1 MKRMLSLLLAVV
13 LVLTLIPG
21 VPLRAEAKTGG
32 RLVALTF
39 DDGPSNKYTVQL
51 LEGLKSRGVPVT
63 FFMLGERAAV
73 NRSIVKQAYE
83 DGHEIACHS
92 WDHPNLTSCSE
103 SEIKKQMEDT
113 FEVLDLSC
121 GDEADYL
128 VRPPYGSTNEKVRAA
143 IDAPLIYWSVD
154 SEDWSLLNTEKVRK
168 KIVADTYDGCIILCH
183 DIHKTTI
190 PAALQAIDEL
200 MDLGYEFVTVSEL
213 YRRRGRELQDHKLH
227 YNSNK
232 NGVDYGPIPAPS
244 ISVTGD
250 AKGVNTVTLSC
261 KDKNVPLYYTL
272 DGSYPNQNAKRYTGP
287 FTVPYG
293 TTVTAVA
300 AYKLNGSRSG
310 LTVKKAE
317 AIRIVEP
324 TITLD
329 GDGAVV
335 MTTPTVGAKICFT
348 VDDTKA
354 TADSLLYTCPEQI
367 GGGCFLRAVTVHEK
381 GVSAETKVYLSEDGE
396 LYYDIYEGQWFYDA
410 MHWAH
415 VSGILNGTAP
425 YVMSPSGGVT
435 RGMLVTLL
443 YRFSGDSL
451 GKGWER
457 TNRFADVNQS
467 VYYAEAIEWAYR
479 NQIVD
484 GYGPSAFGPDD
495 SVTRQQMC
503 KIVASYLTWNQ
514 TPLAPGESCEG
525 VFADYADIAPW
536 AMESL
541 EAMVSAGLIQGD
553 GTNMNP
559 NDGANRAQFCVL
571 LSRLA
576 DYIENYVPVEP
587 DLPTEPDHD
596 HQWQMNL
603 AQAGSQT
610 WGSATIAEGESI
622 ELCIECEICGEIAPV
637 EWIAEPDGVV
647 LVEDNTITG
656 LLGDNST
663 LLSAVWE
670 DVTYEFVVFVRG
682 DGEQPTDPTEPEP
695 TLPEP
700 TQPEPTDPTQPS
712 EPEHVHTWKLNK
724 QRGDDPTWGEVSID
738 VGERFKLRII
748 CTGKGCKEEPDV
760 EWTATPDGVVL
771 AEDNVITGLLAGKNA
786 RVRAEW
792 EGKTYEC
799 LIHVRKD
806 TTPTVP
812 TEPTEPKPTEPK
824 PTEPEPTEPE
834 PTEPEPT
841 EPEPTVPEHV
851 HDWKLNKASSGSET
865 TGDVSIDVGEW
876 FNLRILCKGKDC
888 MENAP
893 VTWNTSKEGVVKIEG
908 FKITGVKAGYN
919 TTLSA
924 EWEGETY
931 SCIIRV
937 RKKTSDTPIIALPM

>member
-1 MKRMLSLLLAVV
+1 MKRMLSLMLAVV

-213 YRRRGRELQDHKLH
+213 YRRRGRELEDHKLH

-348 VDDTKA
+348 VDDTKP

-457 TNRFADVNQS
+457 TNRFVDVNQS

-503 KIVASYLTWNQ
+503 KIVASYLNWNQ

-603 AQAGSQT
+603 AQAGSHT
-610 WGSATIAEGESI
+610 WGGATIAEGESI

-637 EWIAEPDGVV
+637 EWSAEPDGVV

-682 DGEQPTDPTEPEP
+682 DEEQPTDPTEPEP

-771 AEDNVITGLLAGKNA
+771 VEDNEITGLLAGKNA

-812 TEPTEPKPTEPK
+812 T
-824 PTEPEPTEPE
+824 E

-876 FNLRILCKGKDC
+876 FNLRILCKSKDC

-893 VTWNTSKEGVVKIEG
+893 VTWKASKEGVVKIEG